1 MTKNPEALL
10 EEEQQIAE
18 RYQAVLERIAQA
30 AARAG
35 RAKEDVR
42 LIVVTKGQPLEKALA
57 AVRAGARDLGE
68 NYPEEGVAK
77 MQVLDQPDLRW
88 HMIGHVQRRKAKL
101 VIAHYDMLHALDSV
115 ALAQRLEHLAAEAK
129 RVLPVLL
136 EFNVGGE
143 QSKFGW
149 PAWDES
155 QWDALVPDVEAVLAC
170 EHLLVQGVMT
180 VPPPV
185 DHPEAAR
192 PYFRRL
198 RSLRDFLARR
208 FPQASWDELSM
219 GMSADFEVAV
229 EEGATWVR
237 VGTAILGP
245 RPPKKPAA

>member
-1 MTKNPEALL
+1 MKPKSDALL
-10 EEEQQIAE
+10 EQEIAE
-18 RYQAVLERIAQA
+18 RYQAVLARVAQA

-35 RAKEDVR
+35 RAAESVR
-42 LIVVTKGQPLEKALA
+42 LMVVTKGQPLEKVRAV
-57 AVRAGARDLGE
+57 VRAGARDLGE
-68 NYPEEGVAK
+68 NYPEEGVEKIRACT
-77 MQVLDQPDLRW
+77 QPDVRW

-101 VIAHYDMLHALDSV
+101 VIAHYDTLHALDSV
-115 ALAQRLEHLAAEAK
+115 ALARRLERLAAEAG

-143 QSKFGW
+143 SSKFGW
-149 PAWDES
+149 PAWHES
-155 QWDALVPDVEAVLAC
+155 QWEALLPDVEAVLAC

-185 DHPEAAR
+185 PDPEAAR

-198 RSLRDFLARR
+198 RALRDFLARR
-208 FPQASWDELSM
+208 FPAASWDELSM
-219 GMSADFEVAV
+219 GMSADFEVAI

-245 RPPKKPAA
+245 RPPKR